1 MMRLTAAMLLIAAM
15 SGAANHQ
22 QSEPEEVG
30 GPVAQIAPTNCA
42 GFLPYSSDPDHM
54 WNRVQFKLLVR
65 TAPDR
70 TQWGCDEVDP
80 LLWFETKHILSR
92 SEYPQTAKLLDDF
105 IATHAERLVEEPV
118 KRALFQRNLWAVFL
132 WLNEGITA
140 ERQRDQLERRI
151 AAIIKSVALTDE
163 EIGRLPHN
171 FTPGAGAADGLQFPE
186 QSQGW
191 LLISRDDKSPAALA
205 HAASSPRS
213 AFLVYLKLPVASH
226 TVRYV
231 DTLRQ
236 FSLAR
241 TDKRCDEHPC
251 HVPQFPPGTEV
262 ALVRRALLIDKAG
275 RAVVSPVTE
284 SVQLR
289 KYVAIDPNMPV
300 FVHRPGDQR
309 RAEFRLSQRALLE
322 GKPSLRRVAE
332 EESEFPVFA
341 TQGADAFEQ
350 RWNPVVRAFTS
361 EKPFGPRGA
370 IVERCVACHSM
381 PGVISFTTYSRSH
394 FVAPGEPMFVLIHAA
409 SEEQEIAKQ
418 ISALSESAGWNKLQ
432 VMMRDLP

>member
-1 MMRLTAAMLLIAAM
+1 MMRLTVSLLLIAAM
-15 SGAANHQ
+15 SGAVKLQ
-22 QSEPEEVG
+22 QLETREVG
-30 GPVAQIAPTNCA
+30 GPVAQIAPTDCA
-42 GFLPYSSDPDHM
+42 EFLPYSSNPDHI
-54 WNRVQFKLLVR
+54 WNRTQFKLLVR
-65 TAPDR
+65 TAPDG

-80 LLWFETKHILSR
+80 LLWFETKHVLGR
-92 SEYPQTAKLLDDF
+92 NKYPQTAELLDEF
-105 IATHAERLVEEPV
+105 IATHAELLVDDPV

-132 WLNEGITA
+132 WLNEGTTV
-140 ERQRDQLERRI
+140 ERERDQLERRI

-171 FTPGAGAADGLQFPE
+171 FTRGAGTVDGLQFPE
-186 QSQGW
+186 EGQGW

-213 AFLVYLKLPVASH
+213 AFLVYLKLPVSSH

-231 DTLRQ
+231 EKLRQ

-241 TDKRCDEHPC
+241 TDQHCDEHPC
-251 HVPQFPPGTEV
+251 SVPQFPLGTEV
-262 ALVRRALLIDKAG
+262 ALVRRALLIDTTG
-275 RAVVSPVTE
+275 RAVVSPITE

-300 FVHRPGDQR
+300 FVHRSGDQK

-322 GKPSLRRVAE
+322 SKPSLRRVAE
-332 EESEFPVFA
+332 DESEFPVFA

-350 RWNPVVRAFTS
+350 RSNPVVRAFTS

-418 ISALSESAGWNKLQ
+418 ISALSESAGWKKLQ
-432 VMMRDLP
+432 VMMRDLR